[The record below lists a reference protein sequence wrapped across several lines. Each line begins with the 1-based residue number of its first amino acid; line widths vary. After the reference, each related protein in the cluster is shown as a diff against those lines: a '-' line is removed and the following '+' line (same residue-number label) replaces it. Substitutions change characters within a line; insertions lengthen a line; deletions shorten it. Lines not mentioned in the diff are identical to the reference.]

1 MIWRWNHI
9 EKDNICFSHFF
20 PIWENIP
27 STPKI
32 KILERTLY
40 YTIMIQ
46 KTSFIDR
53 FHKNQQIWQVVYFK
67 SAFARRYCRAERRS
81 TLPHPQPHVT
91 TPRNHPTVGCNPF
104 HHPYPLVTCWMIR
117 CGLTD
122 LPAHAPGHD
131 VNANAAVLTV
141 SRSYYCTIRFYK
153 VEIRSSVLVANEI
166 RSTGCPDSIKGDSI
180 REISLCATISD
191 LILRWVICFRY
202 IVILVYGNVI
212 YDSSCLWK

>member
-1 MIWRWNHI
+1 M
-9 EKDNICFSHFF
+9 
-20 PIWENIP
+20 
-27 STPKI
+27 
-32 KILERTLY
+32 
-40 YTIMIQ
+40 
-46 KTSFIDR
+46 
-53 FHKNQQIWQVVYFK
+53 VYFK

-166 RSTGCPDSIKGDSI
+166 RSTECPDSIKGDSI

-202 IVILVYGNVI
+202 IVILVYGSYMGMWYMIRLVCENNYLLKTWKI
-212 YDSSCLWK
+212 LFFFLWKLILSGVLFTFVGVRFIFYKKMVILHVMT